1 MRSVYRTGGFEELAG
16 YSRAV
21 RSGDVI
27 VVAGTAGVGADG
39 RVVSADLYEQTR
51 HAFAVGIAA
60 VEQLG
65 GKAADVTRTRIYLVP
80 GSDWKQAIE
89 AHRELFA
96 EITPVNTTIYVSE
109 LIPDGALVEIELDA
123 VVTSGPG

>member
-1 MRSVYRTGGFEELAG
+1 MRSVHRTGGFEELAG

-21 RSGDVI
+21 RSGDAI
-27 VVAGTAGVGADG
+27 AVAGTAAVGPNG

-51 HAFAVGIAA
+51 YAFSIGLAA
-60 VEQLG
+60 IEKLG

-80 GSDWKQAIE
+80 GADWRKAVE
-89 AHRELFA
+89 AHHELFA
-96 EITPVNTTIYVSE
+96 DITPVNTTLYVAE

-123 VVTSGPG
+123 VVTSERD